1 MTLKA
6 KSESFQ
12 EDHMGW
18 FQREGLFFL
27 PWNIQWKLVNSLL
40 ATTHLGGKTHQRLLE
55 RSFRG
60 TGLKKKLLHEI
71 IRDLVFPGHYKV
83 TVGHHLFLR
92 PTNGSLKHWGLL
104 MISTVPGGLSLQD
117 KSQAILKIS
126 NKKDSLGDL
135 PGMEG
140 GFTNSSHLH
149 LYCP

>member
-1 MTLKA
+1 
-6 KSESFQ
+6 
-12 EDHMGW
+12 
-18 FQREGLFFL
+18 
-27 PWNIQWKLVNSLL
+27 
-40 ATTHLGGKTHQRLLE
+40 
-55 RSFRG
+55 
-60 TGLKKKLLHEI
+60 
-71 IRDLVFPGHYKV
+71 
-83 TVGHHLFLR
+83 
-92 PTNGSLKHWGLL
+92 

>member
-1 MTLKA
+1 MTDTVTGWI
-6 KSESFQ
+6 ESFPTQ
-12 EDHMGW
+12 TEKA
-18 FQREGLFFL
+18 EE
-27 PWNIQWKLVNSLL
+27 VV
-40 ATTHLGGKTHQRLLE
+40 
-55 RSFRG
+55 
-60 TGLKKKLLHEI
+60 KKLLHEI

-92 PTNGSLKHWGLL
+92 PPNGSLKHWGLL

-149 LYCP
+149 PY